1 VAQLSDLISRVR
13 LELGDQPSQFTY
25 STIADGTN
33 TMFDLNAKYI
43 EISTLYVTVNGV
55 PKAYP
60 TNYSL
65 DATHGQITF
74 TATPVAGA
82 VVRVEGEGY
91 RYFLDDDICTFVNTA
106 VTQHSHNRSDA
117 MGSQV
122 TIASIQPVEEYPIA
136 ILATIE
142 ALWILATDSSF
153 DINITAPDGVMIP
166 RAQRFQQLTT
176 IIQQRMEQ
184 YRQLCS
190 ALNIGLWRIEMGTLR
205 RVSRLTNKL
214 VPVYLA
220 QEIDDARR
228 PERVYIENNLLGRTP
243 MPTTAQNYDIALY
256 QGDSYEVEFDFP
268 FDTSALTFKAQVRT
282 YPNAPSLYASFT
294 ITTVSTSANLSK
306 IKLSLTSSATKY
318 MPVRAFWDLQAT
330 AASDPDYQ
338 VTFIKGQVFT
348 TQQVTSD

>member
-1 VAQLSDLISRVR
+1 
-13 LELGDQPSQFTY
+13 
-25 STIADGTN
+25 
-33 TMFDLNAKYI
+33 
-43 EISTLYVTVNGV
+43 
-55 PKAYP
+55 
-60 TNYSL
+60 
-65 DATHGQITF
+65 
-74 TATPVAGA
+74 
-82 VVRVEGEGY
+82 
-91 RYFLDDDICTFVNTA
+91 
-106 VTQHSHNRSDA
+106 